1 MKTLVARTK
10 EAFAVMLLVVACVVS
25 AGQLS
30 ARADIIAPG
39 DDGGGGAGCAGLE
52 CYDKSDCGSACFC
65 NRPSGYCFKDGE
77 AEN

>member
-30 ARADIIAPG
+30 ANAQSDIPI
-39 DDGGGGAGCAGLE
+39 DTGGGGCAGLE

-77 AEN
+77 ADAN